1 MCETRVATGSRER
14 QLPNYVK
21 LDMKSVR
28 GVRQDRFKGELVRQ
42 IIELAHRFDIE
53 VIAEGIEVY
62 PEAAWLQ
69 SQGVDYMH

>member
-1 MCETRVATGSRER
+1 ME
-14 QLPNYVK
+14 L
-21 LDMKSVR
+21 VR